1 MTAKERLREL
11 IDRLSEQDA
20 EVALAM
26 VERRRDDS
34 MLYALACAPLD
45 DEPSG
50 VGEDASAAKALA
62 AYGRGEAIS
71 SKQLRAELA
80 LI

>member
-11 IDRLSEQDA
+11 IGQLSEQEA

-26 VERRRDDS
+26 VERRHDDS
-34 MLYALACAPLD
+34 MLHVLARSPLD

-50 VGEDASAAKALA
+50 VGEDVSAAEALA

-71 SKQLRAELA
+71 SKQLRIELA